1 MSLDQWQVVVAPAG
15 NTAGEFGGLEAG
27 LLQLGTETTG
37 MLAKG
42 IDQNQGFLFVLVQ
55 LGHTCGELVVRNMQ
69 GIDDMPG
76 AEFLLRA
83 NVDYQRLARI
93 DQCGQLTTAQGLAAL
108 AQFG

>member
-42 IDQNQGFLFVLVQ
+42 IDLS
-55 LGHTCGELVVRNMQ
+55 ELVN
-69 GIDDMPG
+69 D
-76 AEFLLRA
+76 LLKR
-83 NVDYQRLARI
+83 DI
-93 DQCGQLTTAQGLAAL
+93 AL
-108 AQFG
+108 IQAVAG